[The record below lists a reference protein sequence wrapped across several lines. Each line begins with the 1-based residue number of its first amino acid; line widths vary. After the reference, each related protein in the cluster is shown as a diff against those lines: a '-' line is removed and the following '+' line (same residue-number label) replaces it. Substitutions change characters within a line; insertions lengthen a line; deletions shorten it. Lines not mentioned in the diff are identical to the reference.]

1 MRKIKIVTDSS
12 ANIAALAN
20 SDFAS
25 APLKISSEERE
36 FIDDENLN
44 VDEMIEYFDT
54 HKGKSKT
61 SCPNPSDWI
70 EAFGDADDI
79 ICLTITS
86 GLSGSFN
93 SARAAKD
100 IYESENDGKRV
111 FVFDTLTAGP
121 EIELIAEHADK
132 LIAENRDFEEI
143 CEAIKLYKKKTGL
156 LFMLESLKNFAAN
169 GRISPAIAK
178 ITGLLGIRI
187 VGKASDKGTLEPLGK
202 CRGETK
208 TLEMIITHL
217 KEFGLSKGRVIISH
231 CKNLAAASQ
240 LKEKIEALMP
250 TVEVAISKCRG
261 LCSYYAEK
269 GGLLV
274 GFENA

>member
-79 ICLTITS
+79 ICLSITS

-132 LIAENRDFEEI
+132 LIAENRDFE
-143 CEAIKLYKKKTGL
+143 
-156 LFMLESLKNFAAN
+156 
-169 GRISPAIAK
+169 
-178 ITGLLGIRI
+178 
-187 VGKASDKGTLEPLGK
+187 
-202 CRGETK
+202 
-208 TLEMIITHL
+208 
-217 KEFGLSKGRVIISH
+217 
-231 CKNLAAASQ
+231 
-240 LKEKIEALMP
+240 
-250 TVEVAISKCRG
+250 
-261 LCSYYAEK
+261 
-269 GGLLV
+269 
-274 GFENA
+274 